1 MRQKISKSAV
11 DALKAGQIV
20 ADSNP
25 VGFVARRLPSGAV
38 TYGFR
43 YRDKAT
49 GRQRWIGLGVHGD
62 VTPDQARKKALK
74 VAGEVKDGSSPV
86 SAAAVAA
93 RRRQAAGYTVDGL
106 LDNFLERY
114 ARPKLRSAN
123 EIERCFRVYVRPR
136 IGSKSIY
143 DLRRNDIVGLLDTI
157 EDAGAPV
164 MADRTL
170 AHLRRALNWYATR
183 DDQFAP
189 PIVKGM
195 SRARPAAERARSR
208 ILVDDE
214 IVDLWTALDALGEE
228 APACFPS
235 FVRALFLTATRRAM
249 VSDMTFDEIEGRS
262 WTVPGS
268 RNKGGR
274 PHLVPL
280 TDTVTDLLGPKR
292 KGFIFSSDG
301 GRTPFSGFS
310 KAKAALDSRLAQL
323 RKRDGRKPMAP
334 WVLHDL
340 RRTARSLM
348 SRAGVPSDHAER
360 VLGHVIPGVRGT
372 YDRHEYRT
380 EKLDALQKLGAL
392 VERILRPGESVVSFP
407 KTRKVKA
414 RPAR

>member
-310 KAKAALDSRLAQL
+310 KAKAALEFQ
-323 RKRDGRKPMAP
+323 
-334 WVLHDL
+334 
-340 RRTARSLM
+340 
-348 SRAGVPSDHAER
+348 
-360 VLGHVIPGVRGT
+360 
-372 YDRHEYRT
+372 
-380 EKLDALQKLGAL
+380 
-392 VERILRPGESVVSFP
+392 
-407 KTRKVKA
+407 A
-414 RPAR
+414 RPAAQARRPQADGAVGASRSAQDRAQPYVARRCAERSRRARTWPRNPWRARHLRQARVSHRETGCASEAGRTGRAYPAAGRKRCFVSEDA

>member
-1 MRQKISKSAV
+1 MQKKISKSAV
-11 DALKAGQIV
+11 DALKVGQIV

-49 GRQRWIGLGVHGD
+49 GRQRWIGLGLHGD
-62 VTPDQARKKALK
+62 IAPDQARKKALK
-74 VAGEVKDGSSPV
+74 VAGEVRDGSSPV

-93 RRRQAAGYTVDGL
+93 RRRQAAGYTVDDL
-106 LDNFLERY
+106 LDNFLDRY
-114 ARPKLRSAN
+114 ARPKLRSAH
-123 EIERCFRVYVRPR
+123 EIERCFRVYVRPK

-143 DLRRNDIVGLLDTI
+143 DLKRRDVVELLDAI
-157 EDAGAPV
+157 EDTGAPV

-195 SRARPAAERARSR
+195 SRAKPAAERARSR
-208 ILVDDE
+208 VLSDDE
-214 IVDLWTALDALGEE
+214 IVDLWTALDALGDE
-228 APACFPS
+228 APPFFAR
-235 FVRALFLTATRRAM
+235 FVRTLFLTATRRAM
-249 VSDMTFDEIEGRS
+249 VSDMTWDEIEGRD
-262 WTVPGS
+262 WIVPGT
-268 RNKGGR
+268 RNKGKID
-274 PHLVPL
+274 HLVPL
-280 TDTVTDLLGPKR
+280 TDAVIGLLGEKR

-301 GRTPFSGFS
+301 GQTPFSGFS
-310 KAKAALDSRLAQL
+310 KAKTALDHRLAAI
-323 RKRDGRKPMAP
+323 RKAAGRKPMQP

-360 VLGHVIPGVRGT
+360 TIGHVIPGVRGT
-372 YDRHEYRT
+372 YDRFQYT
-380 EKLDALQKLGAL
+380 DEKRDALEKLGAL
-392 VERILRPGESVVSFP
+392 VERILHPTDKVVGFP
-407 KTRKVKA
+407 KRRKV
-414 RPAR
+414 